1 MERCGKMWKDVERCG
16 KMWKDVERC
25 GKMWKDVERC
35 GKMWKDVE
43 RCGKHETLGMVF
55 LPSAEDHLPYPVE
68 FRFHAELRVCNGTYL
83 RWFWF
88 LSTT

>member
-1 MERCGKMWKDVERCG
+1 VERCG

-25 GKMWKDVERC
+25 GRC
-35 GKMWKDVE
+35 GEMWKDVE
-43 RCGKHETLGMVF
+43 RCGKHENLGMVF

-68 FRFHAELRVCNGTYL
+68 FRFHVELRVCHGTYL